1 MQMQMQ
7 IQEWLGLLLPTILE
21 ECRESASISIKE
33 TPEDVDMEPPI
44 MPKLSPATGWER
56 ERESFA
62 LRFRPTTG
70 FGTSDTKRPRLC
82 SWWWKL
88 DCCGQLGVGMA
99 APFDIWCDMGM
110 RVTEGG
116 HA

>member
-1 MQMQMQ
+1 MQ

-56 ERESFA
+56 ERERERERA
-62 LRFRPTTG
+62 LHSG
-70 FGTSDTKRPRLC
+70 S
-82 SWWWKL
+82 
-88 DCCGQLGVGMA
+88 GQLPDLERPIPSDRDCAV
-99 APFDIWCDMGM
+99 D
-110 RVTEGG
+110 GG
-116 HA
+116 S